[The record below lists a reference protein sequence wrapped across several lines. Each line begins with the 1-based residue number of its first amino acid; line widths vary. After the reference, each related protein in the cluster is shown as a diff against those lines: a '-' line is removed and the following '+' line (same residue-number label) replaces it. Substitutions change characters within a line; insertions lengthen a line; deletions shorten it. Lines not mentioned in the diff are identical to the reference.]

1 LSFGLQKLRTSDI
14 YVNKVYKSRHIIAMA
29 RKISTPTIEDET
41 RSANV
46 AVRLKPS
53 VKKALD
59 SVARGERRTVSA
71 LLEIVIETWLKE
83 RGAMK

>member
-1 LSFGLQKLRTSDI
+1 MT
-14 YVNKVYKSRHIIAMA
+14 
-29 RKISTPTIEDET
+29 RKISKPPIEDEA

-59 SVARGERRTVSA
+59 TVARGERRTVSA
-71 LLEIVIETWLKE
+71 LLEIVIEDWLKE
-83 RGAMK
+83 KGALK